1 MRNTQLCTMWT
12 QWGASSPA
20 LCCGKV
26 NDRAHQFLLPLGL
39 QRRNR
44 CVLVQ
49 LCSTCS
55 CWESELQ
62 GDSSMPCQGWE
73 AGVSL
78 LGLVL
83 TLHLSRLQSELRI
96 SSYVITVVHFNCLG
110 LNFTVFAKSGSFFL
124 LLFLL
129 TSLAS
134 EISAVCECVQFLM
147 SASLVTDVRVIAS

>member
-1 MRNTQLCTMWT
+1 MILLHLRETENEKYLVVHHVDLV
-12 QWGASSPA
+12 GSFFPSP
-20 LCCGKV
+20 
-26 NDRAHQFLLPLGL
+26 FLWKGEWESPSVPAALGL
-39 QRRNR
+39 VEKNR

-55 CWESELQ
+55 CWDSKLL

-96 SSYVITVVHFNCLG
+96 SSCVITVVHFNHLG
-110 LNFTVFAKSGSFFL
+110 LSFMVSAKSGSFFPL
-124 LLFLL
+124 FFLL

-134 EISAVCECVQFLM
+134 EISAVCECV
-147 SASLVTDVRVIAS
+147 